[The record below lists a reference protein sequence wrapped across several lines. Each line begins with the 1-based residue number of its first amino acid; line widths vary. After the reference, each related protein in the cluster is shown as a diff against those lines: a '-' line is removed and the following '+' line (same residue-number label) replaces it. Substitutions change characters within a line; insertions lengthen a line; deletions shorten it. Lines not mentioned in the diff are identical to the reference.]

1 MQEKELRTPKL
12 VEFTSGTDTL
22 ANNGNDSFHVATN
35 IHDPLNDDRP
45 CLALT
50 NAETSSSSALDSV
63 EFSPDPAVCV
73 SYQISPLK
81 RLSMSAQY
89 GAATNVDAATI
100 GFPLGNGTARN
111 EVKVLPNE
119 ISPFVATYNYRN
131 K

>member
-1 MQEKELRTPKL
+1 MKPKL
-12 VEFTSGTDTL
+12 
-22 ANNGNDSFHVATN
+22 NGNDSFHVATN

-89 GAATNVDAATI
+89 GAAMNVDAERIKLLSLENKI
-100 GFPLGNGTARN
+100 G
-111 EVKVLPNE
+111 VKKRKVFPNE
-119 ISPFVATYNYRN
+119 ISPFVATC
-131 K
+131 